1 MSTPAVLDVIE
12 VDAAT
17 VNRWLDDHEA
27 VLVDVRE
34 TSEYEQEHIPGSM
47 LVPLSVFDPERFP
60 RISGKKVVFH
70 CAVGKRS
77 AAAGKQLLKEGYAQ
91 VYNLRGGI
99 QTWKEAGF
107 ATEVQLAP
115 ATVPEDIPLSAKD
128 RRSLESAASGDQ
140 REATRPPHLHP
151 GEVLLKEFLEPLGL
165 SQRQL
170 ARDIRVAPRRI
181 GDIVR
186 GKRAVSVDTALRL
199 ARYFSTS
206 VEFWLRLQMDYA
218 LEKARGVSAKRVRRE
233 VRPRGSSGSP

>member
-1 MSTPAVLDVIE
+1 MSAQAGLQVTE

-47 LVPLSVFDPERFP
+47 LVPLSVFDPDRFP
-60 RISGKKVVFH
+60 RIPGKKLVVH

-77 AAAGKQLLKEGYAQ
+77 AAAGKQLLKAGHSGIH
-91 VYNLRGGI
+91 NLLGGI
-99 QTWKEAGF
+99 LAWKDAGF
-107 ATEVQLAP
+107 ATEIQFTP
-115 ATVPEDIPLSAKD
+115 PTVPQDIPLSETD
-128 RRSLESAASGDQ
+128 RRSLEAAATPDT
-140 REATRPPHLHP
+140 REPAGPWHPHP

-165 SQRQL
+165 SQSRL
-170 ARDIRVAPRRI
+170 AHDLHVPARRI

-186 GKRAVSVDTALRL
+186 GKRAMSVDTALRL

-206 VEFWLRLQMDYA
+206 EDFWLRLQMDHE
-218 LEKARGVSAKRVRRE
+218 LEAARGGAGKRIRRE
-233 VRPRGSSGSP
+233 VRPRASAR